1 MPHGCEPFGSAVCA
15 LLDESPSPGSVACSG
30 GRSACWRFVA
40 GAVSLPTATRS
51 GLPWQSVRVWRTIV
65 ANLSGL
71 REFPSRGLKNEP
83 KRHIFPGPSAT
94 AQRRPARSA
103 WFQRMIWRLNRAMDC
118 SRRRRP
124 VVCQVA
130 PPAKVRACRFA
141 MAQGSPWIWSR
152 LPLATARQPFWQ
164 EPSPAFQSG
173 LQKERDLT
181 GRPHRRPT
189 PL

>member
-1 MPHGCEPFGSAVCA
+1 MGAN
-15 LLDESPSPGSVACSG
+15 
-30 GRSACWRFVA
+30 RSALPSALFWTSPPLPDRSRAREVGQPAGDSSLERFRCPPLRA
-40 GAVSLPTATRS
+40 RDCRGK
-51 GLPWQSVRVWRTIV
+51 SVRAWRTIV

-71 REFPSRGLKNEP
+71 REFPSCGLKNEP
-83 KRHIFPGPSAT
+83 KRHIFPGSSAT